1 MVGWHRR
8 LHGNGFVQILGHN
21 EVQRSL
27 VCWSPWSCK
36 QLDMTERLKD
46 NNLYANYPEV
56 DLDLWIYEQ
65 VIYKKM
71 LLGEPLKQ

>member
-1 MVGWHRR
+1 
-8 LHGNGFVQILGHN
+8 
-21 EVQRSL
+21 
-27 VCWSPWSCK
+27 
-36 QLDMTERLKD
+36 MTERLKD

>member
-1 MVGWHRR
+1 MGD
-8 LHGNGFVQILGHN
+8 N

-27 VCWSPWSCK
+27 MCWSPWSRI
-36 QLDMTERLKD
+36 QLDMTKRLKD
-46 NNLYANYPEV
+46 NNLYSNYPEA

-71 LLGEPLKQ
+71 LLGEPLKEYGKQEKKV

>member
-1 MVGWHRR
+1 MASSIQHR
-8 LHGNGFVQILGHN
+8 HGFVKILGDN

-27 VCWSPWSCK
+27 VCWSPWSHK

-46 NNLYANYPEV
+46 NNLYANYPEA